1 MKIIDFSAWV
11 KISKKIHQFFCSVKQ
26 KKKKEDNKKDFKFIK
41 WQSQEFLDYRR
52 VTGIFLIYCYL
63 NCEKHYKIEF
73 DENLKE
79 KFKNT
84 FNFCHEN
91 LNKLVLLLL

>member
-1 MKIIDFSAWV
+1 MLGWKYQKKYINFSV
-11 KISKKIHQFFCSVKQ
+11 VFN
-26 KKKKEDNKKDFKFIK
+26 KKKKKKKDNKKDFKFIK